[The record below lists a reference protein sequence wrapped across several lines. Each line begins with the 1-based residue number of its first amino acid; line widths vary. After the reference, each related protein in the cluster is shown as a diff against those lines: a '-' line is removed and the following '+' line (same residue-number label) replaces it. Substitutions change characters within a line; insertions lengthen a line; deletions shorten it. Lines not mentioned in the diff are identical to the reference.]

1 MTEENTNQLPAQ
13 AEIPEFLQKDD
24 WFSAEID
31 ADMLDFDE
39 PYRPPRYTMER
50 GGVPFADV
58 GELHLVSGKPGNGK
72 TGLMS
77 QLEAT
82 TLSGQFGGMA
92 GRKVKHRIRND
103 QGEMTEQEIPA
114 RWVHID
120 TEQGKD
126 DTIAFKNRVCSM
138 AGMSSDEAKQHF
150 FILRLRDTEKAVDR
164 WRKILKAIYVVRP
177 TDIFIDGLLDIVE
190 DYNDQKECQPIIRKC
205 MMLATEYDASL
216 WAVLHENPMVDK
228 LVGTL
233 GSIAQ
238 RKVSEIFVVIKV
250 KQSELKESERR
261 PDLPDIYFRVKQV
274 KARGRDVAD
283 WLFRYETNVG
293 GWGQPVELDSQGGL
307 GYEIP
312 IQAYEDAP
320 DHILGGVVQIP
331 SEAEIT
337 FRVRPEVIPVI
348 QAMLYYRKIRPYPC
362 SKDSDE
368 QGIKYG
374 LTPDLVRPVPGIVTW
389 QAENISDHYF
399 RHNGPDRNHQTTA
412 YALESPKRICCRIPH
427 SPRPE
432 KREEQ
437 E

>member
-1 MTEENTNQLPAQ
+1 MTEESNTNNTPNLDPT
-13 AEIPEFLQKDD
+13 EIPEFLQGDQ
-24 WFSAEID
+24 WFSAVID
-31 ADMLDFDE
+31 DDLLDFDE

-82 TLSGQFGGMA
+82 TLSGQFGGMT
-92 GRKVKHRIRND
+92 GRRVKHRIRD
-103 QGEMTEQEIPA
+103 EQTGEVSEQEIPA
-114 RWVHID
+114 RLLHID

-138 AGMSSDEAKQHF
+138 AGLSSDEAKQHF

-164 WRKILKAIYVVRP
+164 WRKILKAIWVVKP

-261 PDLPDIYFRVKQV
+261 PDLPEIYFRVKQV
-274 KARGRDVAD
+274 KARGKDVSD

-293 GWGQPVELDSQGGL
+293 GWGQPVELDDNGTRVINAKEMALMKECDERFKSYNWTSGGASYSDLCRHLAGQGMTSNRKKENTINTAMEFGILTTTGTKGHFKYHYNGL
-307 GYEIP
+307 RDIP
-312 IQAYEDAP
+312 EDSEKDMPFEAP
-320 DHILGGVVQIP
+320 KENDEVVP
-331 SEAEIT
+331 
-337 FRVRPEVIPVI
+337 F
-348 QAMLYYRKIRPYPC
+348 
-362 SKDSDE
+362 
-368 QGIKYG
+368 
-374 LTPDLVRPVPGIVTW
+374 
-389 QAENISDHYF
+389 
-399 RHNGPDRNHQTTA
+399 
-412 YALESPKRICCRIPH
+412 
-427 SPRPE
+427 
-432 KREEQ
+432 
-437 E
+437 

>member
-114 RWVHID
+114 RLLHID

-293 GWGQPVELDSQGGL
+293 GWGQPVELDAQGNSVVSVEAQTIKDSIARFKDL
-307 GYEIP
+307 NWQP
-312 IQAYEDAP
+312 
-320 DHILGGVVQIP
+320 GGVTYN
-331 SEAEIT
+331 ELD
-337 FRVRPEVIPVI
+337 RH
-348 QAMLYYRKIRPYPC
+348 L
-362 SKDSDE
+362 SK
-368 QGIKYG
+368 QGVTSGAIKS
-374 LTPDLVRPVPGIVTW
+374 
-389 QAENISDHYF
+389 NII
-399 RHNGPDRNHQTTA
+399 NA
-412 YALESPKRICCRIPH
+412 ALECQVITSTGTKGHRKFYYNGDRQLKAISPEALPFDK
-427 SPRPE
+427 PE
-432 KREEQ
+432 GEDEAVPF
-437 E
+437 